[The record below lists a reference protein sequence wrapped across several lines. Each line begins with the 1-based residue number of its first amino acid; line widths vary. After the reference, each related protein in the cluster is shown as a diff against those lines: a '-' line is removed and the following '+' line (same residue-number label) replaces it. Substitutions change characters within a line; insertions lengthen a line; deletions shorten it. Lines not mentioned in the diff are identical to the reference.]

1 MTPMRAAR
9 LAGLTLVLL
18 LALQLLLPAFARA
31 QQVEGVGSA
40 VTSYGVLD
48 WLNLGLR
55 LALVI
60 GAIYG
65 AVVAMRW
72 YVRRVNG
79 DGGRLG
85 RQVQVLESRALGPNR
100 SLHLV
105 RLGGRA
111 VLLGVTAERIN
122 TLIAIDDA
130 AEVERLVE
138 AANTPTT
145 NPLQRVAEGMNA
157 MGGLAS
163 MGLARRERR
172 SPAARR
178 ATQPTLLARA
188 LEWLNPLPPQRLRPP
203 YRAAQAA
210 AMQQPLTAA
219 APPAGAPLAAQRV
232 QAANAYARE
241 ATVAAAQRAIVEAQ
255 RGMAR

>member
-1 MTPMRAAR
+1 MTPARTIR
-9 LAGLTLVLL
+9 LAGLMLVLL
-18 LALQLLLPAFARA
+18 LALELLLPAFAHAQRA
-31 QQVEGVGSA
+31 DGVGSA
-40 VTSYGVLD
+40 VPSYGVLD

-60 GAIYG
+60 GAIYA

-122 TLIAIDDA
+122 TLISIDDA
-130 AEVERLVE
+130 TEVERLVE
-138 AANTPTT
+138 AAHTPST

-172 SPAARR
+172 APVARR
-178 ATQPTLLARA
+178 ASAQPTLLARA
-188 LEWLNPLPPQRLRPP
+188 LEWLNPMPPQRLRPQ
-203 YRAAQAA
+203 YRAAEAA
-210 AMQQPLTAA
+210 AMQQPMPAA
-219 APPAGAPLAAQRV
+219 APAAPLAAQRV

>member
-1 MTPMRAAR
+1 MTPLRTAR
-9 LAGLTLVLL
+9 LAGLMLVLL
-18 LALQLLLPAFARA
+18 LALELLLPAFAHA
-31 QQVEGVGSA
+31 QQADGVGSA
-40 VTSYGVLD
+40 VPSYGVLD

-130 AEVERLVE
+130 SEVERLVE
-138 AANTPTT
+138 AANTPTV
-145 NPLQRVAEGMNA
+145 NPLQRVAEG

-172 SPAARR
+172 APVARR
-178 ATQPTLLARA
+178 TASQPTLLARA
-188 LEWLNPLPPQRLRPP
+188 LEWLNPLPPQRLRPQ
-203 YRAAQAA
+203 YRAAEAA
-210 AMQQPLTAA
+210 AMQQPLPAA
-219 APPAGAPLAAQRV
+219 APATPLAAQRV

-241 ATVAAAQRAIVEAQ
+241 TTVAAAQRAIVEAQ

>member
-1 MTPMRAAR
+1 MTPARTVR
-9 LAGLTLVLL
+9 LAGLMLVLL
-18 LALQLLLPAFARA
+18 LALELLLPAFAHA
-31 QQVEGVGSA
+31 QQADGVGSA
-40 VTSYGVLD
+40 VPSYGVLD

-55 LALVI
+55 LALVV

-122 TLIAIDDA
+122 TLMAIEDA
-130 AEVERLVE
+130 TEVERLVE
-138 AANTPTT
+138 AANTPNV
-145 NPLQRVAEGMNA
+145 NPLQRVAEGM
-157 MGGLAS
+157 GGLAS
-163 MGLARRERR
+163 MSLARRDRR
-172 SPAARR
+172 APAAARR
-178 ATQPTLLARA
+178 TASQPTLLARA
-188 LEWLNPLPPQRLRPP
+188 LEWLNPLPPQRLRPQ
-203 YRAAQAA
+203 YRAAEAA
-210 AMQQPLTAA
+210 AMQQPMPPA
-219 APPAGAPLAAQRV
+219 APAAPLAAQRV

-241 ATVAAAQRAIVEAQ
+241 STVAAAQRAIVEAQ

>member
-1 MTPMRAAR
+1 MMPVAR
-9 LAGLTLVLL
+9 TVRRAGLALLLL
-18 LALQLLLPAFARA
+18 LALQLLLPAFVGA
-31 QQVEGVGSA
+31 QQADGVGSA
-40 VTSYGVLD
+40 VPSYGVLD

-55 LALVI
+55 LALVMC
-60 GAIYG
+60 AIYA

-72 YVRRVNG
+72 YVLRVNG
-79 DGGRLG
+79 DGSRLG

-122 TLIAIDDA
+122 TLLSIDDA
-130 AEVERLVE
+130 SEVERLVE
-138 AANTPTT
+138 AASTPAA
-145 NPLQRVAEGMNA
+145 NPLQRVADGMS
-157 MGGLAS
+157 GLAS
-163 MGLARRERR
+163 MGIARRERGV
-172 SPAARR
+172 SPRRR
-178 ATQPTLLARA
+178 ASEQPTLLARA
-188 LEWLNPLPPQRLRPP
+188 IEWLNPLPPQRQRPQ
-203 YRAAQAA
+203 YRGVEAPAAQPPVPAA
-210 AMQQPLTAA
+210 
-219 APPAGAPLAAQRV
+219 APLAAQRA